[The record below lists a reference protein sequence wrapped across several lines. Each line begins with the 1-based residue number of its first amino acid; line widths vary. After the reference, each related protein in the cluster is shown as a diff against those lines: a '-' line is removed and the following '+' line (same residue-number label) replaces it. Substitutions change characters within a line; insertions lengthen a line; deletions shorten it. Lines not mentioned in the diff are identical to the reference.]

1 MRVAVVL
8 PPREG
13 FGPGRA
19 GAIGLLTRRL
29 ADEDT
34 LVIGGPQAG
43 PLFDDAEFV
52 PAPSSLFGLSA
63 NARYAAGVLR
73 LLRRDPPELV
83 EVYNRPEI
91 AVTLAGGLAGSP
103 VVLCLQNDPQ
113 GMRRIGTAE
122 ARERLLGRLA
132 GAVVASE
139 WLRHQLLQGVSEAAE
154 RIVHV
159 LPNCLDL
166 HEVPAAHGG
175 GCEKLILFAGRI
187 VADKGADAFV
197 AACGRALPR
206 LPGWRAEMI
215 GADGFGPDGRE
226 TPFLRAVRP
235 AAEAAGVTM
244 AGYRPHA
251 EVLAAMAR
259 AAIVAVPS
267 RWEEPFG
274 LTALEAMAC
283 GAALVTSGRGALR
296 EVADDTAVYVDPD
309 DPEALAEAFVLLAE
323 DPERR
328 AALGAAGRHR
338 ARSFDAAEARMRLA
352 DIRSD
357 IAERWSRVT
366 QRPI

>member
-34 LVIGGPQAG
+34 LVVGGRQAG
-43 PLFDDAEFV
+43 PIFDDAAFV
-52 PAPSSLFGLSA
+52 PAPPSLLGLSA

-73 LLRRDPPELV
+73 LLRRNKPELV
-83 EVYNRPEI
+83 EVYNRPDI
-91 AVTLAGGLAGSP
+91 ALALAVRLTGVP
-103 VVLCLQNDPQ
+103 VVMCLQNDPQ
-113 GMRRIGTAE
+113 GMHRIAPPA
-122 ARERLLGRLA
+122 ARGQLLARMA
-132 GAVVASE
+132 GAIVASE

-166 HEVPAAHGG
+166 HEVPPPNGAARD
-175 GCEKLILFAGRI
+175 KVILFVGRV

-197 AACGRALPR
+197 AACARALPR
-206 LPGWRAEMI
+206 LPGWRAEII
-215 GADGFGPDGRE
+215 GADRMRADSPE
-226 TPFLRAVRP
+226 TPFVQALRP
-235 AAEAAGVTM
+235 AAAAAGVTL
-244 AGYRPHA
+244 AGYRPHDA
-251 EVLAAMAR
+251 VLDAMSR

-296 EVADDTAVYVDPD
+296 EVADDTAVYADPD

-323 DPERR
+323 DPVRR
-328 AALGAAGRHR
+328 AALGAAGQHR
-338 ARSFDAAEARMRLA
+338 ARAFDAAEARLRLA

-357 IAERWSRVT
+357 IAERWSRLASP
-366 QRPI
+366 PI